1 MKLTL
6 DHIGVVVDKLE
17 DVADLFEKLGFT
29 DRTEPVP
36 NPLQLV
42 TASFAPVT
50 EGGDVYIEF
59 LQPTDDASP
68 ISNFIRKRGGGLHH
82 LCFAVDD
89 IDAAM
94 AEVAK
99 HGFRITV
106 PVEDC
111 AAYDENLKRQCVGT
125 SRAAFFLLPGNR
137 MLIELI
143 ERAR

>member
-6 DHIGVVVDKLE
+6 DHIGMVVDKI
-17 DVADLFEKLGFT
+17 DTVADLFQKLGFT
-29 DRTEPVP
+29 EMTEAVP

-59 LQPTDDASP
+59 LEPTDDSSP

-111 AAYDENLKRQCVGT
+111 AAYDENLKRECTGT

-137 MLIELI
+137 MLIELM
-143 ERAR
+143 ERAS